1 MDYICSEHH
10 SMLITFNSDRK
21 PHGRLSEWAPLPP
34 FAFFCVIH
42 LHSLQGALVL
52 PHSPDHQQ
60 LLTQDSHR
68 RPGSRRGHRRETEPA
83 VHLRGVELESAGGST
98 RSIATAHHIQLP
110 PDISQWV
117 IDAGAGQTRQA
128 LPVKLMGRGHCHHP
142 DRSLWLLTSAPVKH
156 QSLFTR
162 PTLHSAHIS
171 NSFEV

>member
-98 RSIATAHHIQLP
+98 RSIANRPPYTAAPRHQPMSDRRGRWTDTPGSASETHGPRAP
-110 PDISQWV
+110 PSPPTAPQV
-117 IDAGAGQTRQA
+117 SSC
-128 LPVKLMGRGHCHHP
+128 K
-142 DRSLWLLTSAPVKH
+142 TSEFVHTTDSTFSPH
-156 QSLFTR
+156 L
-162 PTLHSAHIS
+162 
-171 NSFEV
+171 E